1 LFVFFVLFVGGA
13 LCLLN
18 FTHHALRTTHYCLN
32 SWHKTNLIQGGLN
45 VSVKEYFLP
54 QSLAEATGLLA
65 EHGPSLL
72 VMAGGTIAMSL
83 INEGVSTPEK
93 VMGLRRAGLNYI
105 RRDNGT
111 ITMGATTTLSQ
122 ILELEAVPL
131 LQSAA
136 EHAGSWS
143 IRNMGTIGGNICAP
157 PPAGDV
163 AVALLV
169 LDAQVKL
176 AGQSSERVIPLADF
190 YAGAG
195 PVQTGE
201 LLTEIQAP
209 VAAGKTAYIKYGRK
223 HTVTPAIVTV
233 AVQIVLDGSRVTEA
247 RLALNGVGPHPLR
260 AKNAEAALLGSALTA
275 DSIAAAAK
283 AASEE
288 CAPATDAIASEWY
301 RRKMVGVYVKRALAQ
316 IAGLEV

>member
-1 LFVFFVLFVGGA
+1 M
-13 LCLLN
+13 
-18 FTHHALRTTHYCLN
+18 
-32 SWHKTNLIQGGLN
+32 
-45 VSVKEYFLP
+45 SVKEYFLP
-54 QSLAEATGLLA
+54 QSLAEATSLLA

-83 INEGVSTPEK
+83 INDGISRPEK
-93 VMGLRRAGLNYI
+93 VMGLRQAGLNYI

-111 ITMGATTTLSQ
+111 VMIGATTTLSQ

-143 IRNMGTIGGNICAP
+143 VRNMATVGGNICAQ

-163 AVALLV
+163 AVALLA

-176 AGQSSERVIPLADF
+176 AGQGSERVIPLADF
-190 YAGAG
+190 YASAS
-195 PVQTGE
+195 PIQAGE
-201 LLTEIQAP
+201 LLAEIQTP
-209 VAAGKTAYIKYGRK
+209 VAAGKTVYIKYGRK

-233 AVQIVLDGSRVTEA
+233 AAHVVLDGNKVKDA

-260 AKNAEAALLGSALTA
+260 AKNAEAALVGSTLTA
-275 DSIAAAAK
+275 ESIAAAAQ

-288 CAPATDAIASEWY
+288 CAPVTDAIASEWY
-301 RRKMVGVYVKRALAQ
+301 RRRMAGVYVKRALAQ

>member
-1 LFVFFVLFVGGA
+1 M
-13 LCLLN
+13 
-18 FTHHALRTTHYCLN
+18 
-32 SWHKTNLIQGGLN
+32 
-45 VSVKEYFLP
+45 SVKEYFLP
-54 QSLAEATGLLA
+54 QSLAQATGLLA
-65 EHGPSLL
+65 EYGPSLL
-72 VMAGGTIAMSL
+72 VMAGGTITMSL
-83 INEGVSTPEK
+83 INDGIFTPEK
-93 VMGLRRAGLNYI
+93 VMGLRQAGLNYV

-111 ITMGATTTLSQ
+111 VTIGATTTLSQ

-143 IRNMGTIGGNICAP
+143 IRNMATVGGNICAQ

-163 AVALLV
+163 AVALLA

-176 AGQSSERVIPLADF
+176 AGQGSERVIPLADF
-190 YAGAG
+190 YAGAS
-195 PVQTGE
+195 PVQAGE
-201 LLTEIQAP
+201 LLAEIQAP
-209 VAAGKTAYIKYGRK
+209 VATGKTVYIKYGRK

-233 AVQIVLDGSRVTEA
+233 AAHVVLDGDKVKDA

-260 AKNAEAALLGSALTA
+260 AKNAEAALVGSALTA

-301 RRKMVGVYVKRALAQ
+301 RRKMAGVYVKRALAQ